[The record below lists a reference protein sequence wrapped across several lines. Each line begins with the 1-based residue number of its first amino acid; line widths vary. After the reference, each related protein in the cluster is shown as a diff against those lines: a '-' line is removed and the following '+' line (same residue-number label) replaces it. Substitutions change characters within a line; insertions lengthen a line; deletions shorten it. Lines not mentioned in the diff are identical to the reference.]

1 MNNDT
6 LSIMGMT
13 FHAHH
18 GLDHDEIKHG
28 QRFEVD
34 VKVKVDIQQAAK
46 TDSLHDTI
54 DVRDVY
60 NNVRGIVVDQR
71 FYLIETVSQRIADC
85 LLQNYEIDE
94 VTVRVRKP
102 FAPLGGLANGTQIE
116 ITRKRS

>member
-1 MNNDT
+1 MNRDT

-18 GLDHDEIKHG
+18 GLDQDEIKHG

-34 VKVKVDIQQAAK
+34 IEIKVDIRQAAESD
-46 TDSLHDTI
+46 TLHDTI

-60 NNVRGIVVDQR
+60 KKVRGIVVDQR
-71 FYLIETVSQRIADC
+71 FYLIETVTQRIADC
-85 LLQNYEIDE
+85 LLQNYVIDE